1 MNPELIVVGSGFYGS
16 TVARKFAETF
26 NKKVLVLEQRS
37 HIGGNAYSHRYEGT
51 DIEVHNYGTHIFHT
65 NNTKV
70 IEFITRFS
78 EFNSYRHKVWSKHNG
93 ATYSLPVNL
102 ATINQIYGEN
112 FSSEQAE
119 NFIMNEA
126 KEIPEELQDLN
137 LEKKAISSV
146 GRKIYEALIKNYTE
160 KQWQTPP
167 NLLPAETIARLPV
180 RFNLD
185 NSYFSDSFQ
194 GLPTQ
199 GYAALFENLLSHP
212 CIEVQLDTDFFE
224 TNWAK
229 QSAIPIVYTGPIDRF
244 FDYKHGRLNWR
255 TLDFQFE
262 VLSDSDYQGAAVINF
277 PDLDIPYTRIHEF
290 KHLYPERA
298 ETFNTVIMKEFSRF
312 ATPED
317 EPYYPIN
324 APADRDVLMKYRS
337 EIESIKNVWFG
348 GRLGTYQYLDMHM
361 AIASALSFFENV
373 LVFSK

>member
-1 MNPELIVVGSGFYGS
+1 
-16 TVARKFAETF
+16 
-26 NKKVLVLEQRS
+26 
-37 HIGGNAYSHRYEGT
+37 
-51 DIEVHNYGTHIFHT
+51 
-65 NNTKV
+65 
-70 IEFITRFS
+70 
-78 EFNSYRHKVWSKHNG
+78 
-93 ATYSLPVNL
+93 
-102 ATINQIYGEN
+102 
-112 FSSEQAE
+112 
-119 NFIMNEA
+119 
-126 KEIPEELQDLN
+126 
-137 LEKKAISSV
+137 
-146 GRKIYEALIKNYTE
+146 
-160 KQWQTPP
+160 
-167 NLLPAETIARLPV
+167 LPAETIARLPV